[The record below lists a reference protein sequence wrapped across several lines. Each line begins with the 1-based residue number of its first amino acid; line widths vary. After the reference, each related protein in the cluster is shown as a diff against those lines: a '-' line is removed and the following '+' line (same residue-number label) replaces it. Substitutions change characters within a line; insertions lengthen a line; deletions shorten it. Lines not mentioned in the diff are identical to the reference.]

1 MDVFKKKLG
10 EKIKTLRM
18 KFGWSQEDLAQKMDM
33 NRVSL
38 SQIENGQR
46 EVSAEEIAGFS
57 RIFNIPTDILLD
69 LKQDIKVV
77 LEANKEGSHMK
88 QKQKKAELRIDVPQE
103 NVEKFKEILLYILN
117 KVGSKSNVGE
127 TVIYKLLYFIDFDY
141 YEKYEE
147 QLIGATYQKNHY
159 GPTPVEFAKIV
170 KEMEG
175 NDLVKVSDQYF
186 QYPRT
191 KYLPKRKPDL
201 DKLNPKE
208 IELIDEVLNRLSDMN
223 AQQISEYSHYDVP
236 WITSQDGEIIK
247 YESVFYRTPAYSV
260 RDYSGDTAAKAD
272 IQ

>member
-10 EKIKTLRM
+10 EKIKILRM
-18 KFGWSQEDLAQKMDM
+18 KFGWSQEKLAQKMDM

-46 EVSAEEIAGFS
+46 EVSAAEIAGFS

-77 LEANKEGSHMK
+77 LEAKKEGSHMK
-88 QKQKKAELRIDVPQE
+88 QKQKKAELRIDVPQK

-147 QLIGATYQKNHY
+147 QLIGAT
-159 GPTPVEFAKIV
+159 
-170 KEMEG
+170 
-175 NDLVKVSDQYF
+175 
-186 QYPRT
+186 
-191 KYLPKRKPDL
+191 
-201 DKLNPKE
+201 
-208 IELIDEVLNRLSDMN
+208 
-223 AQQISEYSHYDVP
+223 
-236 WITSQDGEIIK
+236 
-247 YESVFYRTPAYSV
+247 
-260 RDYSGDTAAKAD
+260 
-272 IQ
+272 